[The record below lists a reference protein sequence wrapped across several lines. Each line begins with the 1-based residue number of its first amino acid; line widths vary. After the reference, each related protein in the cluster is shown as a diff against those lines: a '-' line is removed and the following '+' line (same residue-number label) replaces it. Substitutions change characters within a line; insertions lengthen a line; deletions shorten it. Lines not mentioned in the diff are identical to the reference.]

1 MELDLANLRTVSCIA
16 LDGYPLQ
23 LRTYPGM
30 AVLAVPASLPAVV
43 VDHNRV
49 HVIDTAVIFAGPLER
64 VEDPM
69 RRVAGV
75 EAEAFPLADEELGGD
90 GLELVKHSCY
100 LRHLDTTIFLGQ
112 VVELLFGSS
121 SSHSINEAASVN
133 WSVSWVQCT
142 YVFAMATLDIQNNRN
157 NTNGNWQYG
166 AAYYSR

>member
-1 MELDLANLRTVSCIA
+1 
-16 LDGYPLQ
+16 
-23 LRTYPGM
+23 M
-30 AVLAVPASLPAVV
+30 AVLAVPGSLPAVV

-64 VEDPM
+64 VEDLM

-100 LRHLDTTIFLGQ
+100 FRRLDRTISLDQ

-121 SSHSINEAASVN
+121 SGHGVNEVPSVH
-133 WSVSWVQCT
+133 
-142 YVFAMATLDIQNNRN
+142 
-157 NTNGNWQYG
+157 
-166 AAYYSR
+166 